1 MQSMQASEAF
11 SDSDSSMA
19 NVLREWFSRC
29 VPGLE
34 KPPPPSRQ
42 RLTSAGAVA
51 TRPARRPSK
60 PQMVVVQTPPEDKGS
75 WWAFALALATLAVIS
90 RKLALSSQTND
101 AFFVFVAIGL
111 LQLWLKHRGEGS
123 LEPAAPRGRGRAA
136 SSCALASDAET
147 RTIMEIK
154 GRLRAP
160 PTPVGLTDND
170 ELLDVQLLRFVREH
184 GLSAPKVEK
193 CFRKMLAW
201 KAKTFKDPIFDA
213 IRQSRQER
221 PDDWLSAAQMPDG
234 EWATAYMPIAMHA
247 GFSVLGNPVKIER
260 LGRYDVPALTKH
272 KGGMA
277 RLNIFYLGLVE
288 HLAHR
293 LDHMSIQEGKLQQTY
308 EIFDLGG
315 LSLKLVSFSVIKFVQ
330 DVLVAFSTHY
340 PSSFR
345 KAVVINAP
353 PFVGSLW
360 GLCAKVL
367 PASVNAKVNILGPD
381 YAQVLRA
388 DLTPEALR
396 WVESTSAELA
406 YAPHSAP
413 APTPAHRHTA

>member
-1 MQSMQASEAF
+1 MTST
-11 SDSDSSMA
+11 
-19 NVLREWFSRC
+19 LRLWFSRC

-34 KPPPPSRQ
+34 PPARQ
-42 RLTSAGAVA
+42 RVPSAGTVA
-51 TRPARRPSK
+51 TRPTRRPSK
-60 PQMVVVQTPPEDKGS
+60 PQVVVVQTPPEEKGG

-111 LQLWLKHRGEGS
+111 LQLWLKHRGDGS
-123 LEPAAPRGRGRAA
+123 FDGEKVQRGRGRDAR

-147 RTIMEIK
+147 RTIVEIK

-160 PTPVGLTDND
+160 PTPAGLTDDD

-184 GLSAPKVEK
+184 GLKASKVEK

-201 KAKTFKDPIFDA
+201 KTKTFNDPIFDA
-213 IRQSRQER
+213 IRQSSQER
-221 PDDWLSAAQMPDG
+221 PDDWLSAAQMPHG
-234 EWATAYMPIAMHA
+234 EWATTYMPIGMHA
-247 GFSVLGNPVKIER
+247 GFSALGNPVKIER
-260 LGRYDVPALTKH
+260 LGRYDVPGLSKH

-288 HLAHR
+288 HLSHR
-293 LDHMSIQEGKLQQTY
+293 LDRMSIQEGRLQQTY

-315 LSLKLVSFSVIKFVQ
+315 LSSKLISLGVIKFVQ

-353 PFVGSLW
+353 PFVGTLW

-381 YAQVLRA
+381 YAEVLRA

-396 WVESTSAELA
+396 WVESTHAQLVN
-406 YAPHSAP
+406 APHSAP
-413 APTPAHRHTA
+413 ASGVA